1 MPPPRPTTHVQ
12 LRHPD
17 RTKKMPRMQS
27 NDYAIAHRTAL
38 AVVPTTAPG
47 ITLEAYLAAM
57 RTRLPKAKGWDSSKS
72 AGWWAMAVK
81 LDLEA
86 RGEIAWINDK
96 PPQRIVRR

>member
-1 MPPPRPTTHVQ
+1 MTPTRATTHIQ

-17 RTKKMPRMQS
+17 RTKKMPRMQK

-38 AVVPTTAPG
+38 AVVPTRAPG
-47 ITLEAYLAAM
+47 ITVEAYLAAM

-72 AGWWAMAVK
+72 ANWWAMAIK

-86 RGEIAWINDK
+86 RGELTRINDK
-96 PPQRIVRR
+96 PPQRLVRS